1 MNSNHKTFRLEKT
14 FCIKEFGVRI
24 SIETFSE
31 KIMLETYKAKIHG
44 DKIEWETDAP
54 EILSKETSVD
64 VIVTILDEKHQNS
77 ELRPFGLS
85 KGDFV
90 VPDDFDA
97 PLPEEILA
105 SFEK

>member
-1 MNSNHKTFRLEKT
+1 
-14 FCIKEFGVRI
+14 
-24 SIETFSE
+24 
-31 KIMLETYKAKIHG
+31 MLETYKAKLHG

-54 EILSKETSVD
+54 KITQNNESVE
-64 VIVTILDEKHQNS
+64 VFITILEDPELEN
-77 ELRPFGLS
+77 LRPFGLG

-105 SFEK
+105 AFER

>member
-1 MNSNHKTFRLEKT
+1 
-14 FCIKEFGVRI
+14 
-24 SIETFSE
+24 
-31 KIMLETYKAKIHG
+31 MLETYKATLRG

-54 EILSKETSVD
+54 KILQNNECVE
-64 VIVTILDEKHQNS
+64 VFVTVLEEDSHLKNP
-77 ELRPFGLS
+77 RPFGLS

-105 SFEK
+105 SFEQ

>member
-1 MNSNHKTFRLEKT
+1 MP
-14 FCIKEFGVRI
+14 
-24 SIETFSE
+24 
-31 KIMLETYKAKIHG
+31 ETYKAKIHG

-54 EILSKETSVD
+54 KILQSDESIEVF
-64 VIVTILDEKHQNS
+64 VTILEEDSAIETP
-77 ELRPFGLS
+77 RPYGLS

-105 SFEK
+105 SFER

>member
-1 MNSNHKTFRLEKT
+1 
-14 FCIKEFGVRI
+14 
-24 SIETFSE
+24 
-31 KIMLETYKAKIHG
+31 MLETYKAKIHG
-44 DKIEWETDAP
+44 DKIEWESDAP
-54 EILSKETSVD
+54 KILSKENSVE
-64 VIVTILDEKHQNS
+64 VFITILDEAQKTS

-97 PLPEEILA
+97 ALPEELLA